1 MVRSPLVGVDVPR
14 MGRAVSSS
22 VFGPLDLIFELIV
35 AGKRGGADPYQKPS
49 AKLAKTPNMQCARLC
64 MGLAWAILNA
74 PQLVA
79 ARAKAVIAFFELQQ
93 KLGIQCLT
101 DTPRTKRWLDE
112 RFSPSHHY
120 QWSKYIWG
128 LLTVLQK
135 IVVRIGNNAD
145 PLLLRAYDLLSWWVN
160 GHIAVWRLVDRGQ
173 SGVIAMAGARAGAD
187 DDRTDDGGQ
196 SGVDKTGPRNP
207 VNELRNFEWRSVLKL
222 EGKWPKKV
230 RRTAINFALDAGFTP
245 NRGEPLPIVSEPMD
259 IIHYRD
265 HYLECSATFTYFPW
279 GPPGQGGAQAVVQ
292 YPSGD
297 CVVLDEAAAVTL
309 MNELRERVKA
319 GGDPT
324 IDWYRCPS
332 ATERVTSDTEPGAE
346 TAAEPASEPTP

>member
-79 ARAKAVIAFFELQQ
+79 ARARALIAFFELQQ

-101 DTPRTKRWLDE
+101 DAPRTKRWLDE

-135 IVVRIGNNAD
+135 IVGRIGNNAD

-160 GHIAVWRLVDRGQ
+160 GHIAVWRLVDRGN

-196 SGVDKTGPRNP
+196 SGIDRTGPRNP
-207 VNELRNFEWRSVLKL
+207 VNVLRNLEWQSVLRS
-222 EGKWPKKV
+222 EGRWPKKV
-230 RRTAINFALDAGFTP
+230 RRTAINHALDAGFKP
-245 NRGEPLPIVSEPMD
+245 SLDSRALPIVSEPLD
-259 IIHYRD
+259 IIQHED
-265 HYLECSATFTYFPW
+265 AMLGPMTFTYFPW
-279 GPPGQGGAQAVVQ
+279 GPPGQGGAQGVVQ
-292 YPSGD
+292 RADGT
-297 CVVLDEAAAVTL
+297 CVVLDAEQGASYMA
-309 MNELRERVKA
+309 ELRERVTT
-319 GGDPT
+319 GGDT
-324 IDWYRCPS
+324 SINWHRCPS
-332 ATERVTSDTEPGAE
+332 ATERVTSDTASGTESASDIS
-346 TAAEPASEPTP
+346 SEPTP